1 MPDIADKKKEDAAI
15 QTVTSYGLND
25 ELSKELL
32 SAIAANDSE
41 LVKSLLEP
49 LHAADIADFIDAI
62 SYEKRRNLIS
72 LIRDGFN
79 PEILVDLDYTVREEI
94 LDLLGAKQS
103 ASAIKSLDKDDAVD
117 IIENLEDEDRKEI
130 LEAMPEKHREMLE
143 EGLAYPEDSAGRL
156 IEENIVSIPEFW
168 TVGQTI
174 DYLRASKNLPED
186 FYQVFVVDPKLIPVG
201 GVMLSKILRT
211 TRATPM
217 KDIMYTDLKVIR
229 ADMDQEEVAFIFQ
242 QYGLVSAPVVNA
254 EGRMV
259 GVIELDDIV
268 DVIEEEAQED
278 IFHLGGV
285 RETDVH
291 TNSIPTL
298 FGRFPWLFLN
308 LGTAFLDSLVISFFD
323 NAIAKVATLAVLM
336 PVAASMGGNAGT
348 QSLTVIVR
356 ALATKEI
363 TSTNAFRV
371 VCKEALVGFLN
382 GLLFAL
388 ITGMAVYAWYH
399 DLHLSLIFCAS
410 MIFTLLMAGV
420 SGALI
425 PMFLQKIGVDP
436 AISTVIILTTI
447 TDVTAFASFLG
458 LATIFLL

>member
-1 MPDIADKKKEDAAI
+1 MPDIAEKKKEDAAI
-15 QTVTSYGLND
+15 HANSSYGMNE

-32 SAIAANDSE
+32 AAISANDAQQ
-41 LVKSLLEP
+41 VKKLLAP
-49 LHAADIADFIDAI
+49 LHTADIADFIDTI
-62 SYEKRRNLIS
+62 SYDQRRNLIS
-72 LIRDGFN
+72 LIREWFN

-94 LDLLGAKQS
+94 LDLLGAKHS
-103 ASAIKSLDKDDAVD
+103 AFAIKSLDKDDAVD
-117 IIENLEDEDRKEI
+117 IIEKLEDEDRKEI

-143 EGLAYPEDSAGRL
+143 DGLAYPEDSAGRL

-174 DYLRASKNLPED
+174 DYLRAAKNLPED

-211 TRATPM
+211 ARATPM
-217 KDIMYTDLKVIR
+217 KNIMYTDLKVIR
-229 ADMDQEEVAFIFQ
+229 ANMDQEEVAFIFR
-242 QYGLVSAPVVNA
+242 QYGLASAPVVNT

-278 IFHLGGV
+278 IFRLGGV

-291 TNSIPTL
+291 TNSIATL
-298 FGRFPWLFLN
+298 IGRFPWLFIN
-308 LGTAFLDSLVISFFD
+308 LGTAFLDSIVIGFFD
-323 NAIAKVATLAVLM
+323 NAIAKIATLAVLM
-336 PVAASMGGNAGT
+336 PVSASMGGNAGT

-371 VCKEALVGFLN
+371 VCKEAMVGLLN
-382 GLLFAL
+382 GFLFAL
-388 ITGMAVYAWYH
+388 ITGIAVYVWYH
-399 DLHLSLIFCAS
+399 DWYLSLIFCLS

-458 LATIFLL
+458 LATMFLL